1 MNRIT
6 EIPTIDVS
14 LVTIKYNNLEY
25 ALDTADKIKVKPD
38 IETQKAT
45 KLIVKNILL
54 SQKRATNTLTGHT
67 ITLSDNVFIPEV
79 VKIIQGGV
87 LTFAPTLLCGTA
99 NALTNVLSITPTP
112 ADGIDPASIEI
123 IKPNTA
129 NATLS
134 VVVANNVVTVNLAT
148 GTDSAISSTLA
159 DVKKALDDSNDA
171 KVLVT
176 TTVVGLGTTLATAV
190 QKTELGLQIASYT
203 PPVAGQKLTLPVFEL
218 CAYSAIN
225 DASGLTVGYEKIT
238 YPNCTGEPIELDSED
253 NKFRSPEY
261 TITSAPDKG
270 QAPYKIEYIGKDDLP
285 VVA

>member
-1 MNRIT
+1 MNRVT

-45 KLIVKNILL
+45 KLIVKSVLL

-79 VKIIQGGV
+79 VKLIQGGII
-87 LTFAPTLLCGTA
+87 TFAPTLLCGTT
-99 NALTNVLSITPTP
+99 NALSITPTP
-112 ADGIDPASIEI
+112 ADGIEPASIEI
-123 IKPNTA
+123 IKPSTVS
-129 NATLS
+129 ATLS
-134 VVVANNVVTVNLAT
+134 VVVIDNVITVNLAT
-148 GTDSAISSTLA
+148 DTDSKISSTLM
-159 DVKKALDDSNDA
+159 DVKDALDNSNDA
-171 KVLVT
+171 KVLVS
-176 TTVVGLGTTLATAV
+176 TTVVGLGTTLATTV
-190 QKTELGLQIASYT
+190 PKVELGLQIASYT

-225 DASGLTVGYEKIT
+225 DASGLTTGYEKIT

-253 NKFRSPEY
+253 NKFRAPEY